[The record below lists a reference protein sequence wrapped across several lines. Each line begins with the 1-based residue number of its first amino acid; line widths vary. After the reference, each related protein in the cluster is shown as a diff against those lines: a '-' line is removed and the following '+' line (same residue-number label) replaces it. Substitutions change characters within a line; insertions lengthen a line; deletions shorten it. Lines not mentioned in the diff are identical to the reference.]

1 LERLAHATLLE
12 VVVLESN
19 KKKSNLRTVLIMTGI
34 FIFVLGVLAYVGGVI
49 TNLSA
54 LSHAS
59 ETIIILISALV
70 GLSLAAIVA
79 LFHLSKEE
87 R

>member
-1 LERLAHATLLE
+1 MTL
-12 VVVLESN
+12 
-19 KKKSNLRTVLIMTGI
+19 I
-34 FIFVLGVLAYVGGVI
+34 FLFVLGVLAYVGGVI

-59 ETIIILISALV
+59 ETIIIMISALV

-79 LFHLSKEE
+79 LIRLSKED